1 MKRRIILAGLAGF
14 FIFSASYAQKTP
26 DWVKN
31 GGSSRKYP
39 SGLYMT
45 GFGVSEDNSVETR
58 KGIAE
63 SNAKAELSGQFLQTI
78 KNEIYS
84 AEKVSAG
91 KATSDYR
98 NVVTSVTQLNLR
110 GVKTEWYDDRK
121 KKISYAL
128 AVMEIDGAAA
138 DYKNHLNLIL
148 RELDKL
154 LSTAADYAK
163 NDQLQRAAETYKK
176 TYPLFMQIG
185 EAHTILNILNRV
197 SPFANNKQLPSPSL
211 SLSEVEAKIADLV
224 SSRIT
229 TFKDAAYALSEQL
242 KSQVPGKRRVLV
254 VPFSYRD
261 TDFGSQF
268 SLRFLPY
275 LQGELTPE
283 FSVITEQPKRGI
295 DSEARTTNPRFDSYI
310 MGSYWEEG
318 SDLVVRAVL
327 SDLKASEII
336 GTASV
341 HIPVNLL
348 REKNI
353 EYKPANMLELMED
366 TRLFLKKDVIPGE
379 LSLEV
384 WTDKG
389 NRNLI
394 FKEGDETKVYVR
406 VNKPS
411 NLQVIYHM
419 ANGVRLLLY
428 NNLYVDA
435 SKVNRVYTLPDEFVF
450 APPLGV
456 ERLQLFASSKKFPD
470 VEVTT
475 KTFDGEFY
483 EEVFA
488 EDIKKYTARM
498 RGIKKKTGKPE
509 NTDVIL
515 TITTV
520 K

>member
-1 MKRRIILAGLAGF
+1 MKCRIIIAWLAVCFA
-14 FIFSASYAQKTP
+14 FSASYAQKTP
-26 DWVKN
+26 NWVKN
-31 GGSSRKYP
+31 GGNSHKYP

-45 GFGVSEDNSVETR
+45 GFGVSEDNSIETR

-63 SNAKAELSGQFLQTI
+63 SNATAELSRQFLQTI
-78 KNEIYS
+78 KNEVYS
-84 AEKVSAG
+84 AEKVNAG
-91 KATSDYR
+91 KATVDYR
-98 NVVTSVTQLNLR
+98 NIVTSVTKLNLR
-110 GVKTEWYDDRK
+110 GVKTEWYDNRK
-121 KKISYAL
+121 KKISYAM
-128 AVMEIDGAAA
+128 AVMEIDAAA
-138 DYKNHLNLIL
+138 VDYKNHLNLIQ

-154 LSTAADYAK
+154 LSTAAGYE
-163 NDQLQRAAETYKK
+163 NNNRLQRAVETYKK
-176 TYPLFMQIG
+176 TFPLFMQIG

-197 SPFANNKQLPSPSL
+197 SPFANNKQVSSPLL
-211 SLSEVEAKIADLV
+211 SLSEVEAKIEDLV
-224 SSRIT
+224 SSRII

-242 KSQVPGKRRVLV
+242 KSQVSGKKRVLV

-268 SLRFLPY
+268 SQRFLPY

-295 DSEARTTNPRFDSYI
+295 DSEAHTTNPRFDSYI

-336 GTASV
+336 GAASV
-341 HIPVNLL
+341 QIPVNLL

-406 VNKPS
+406 VNKPC

-419 ANGVRLLLY
+419 ANGVRVLLY

-435 SKVNRVYTLPDEFVF
+435 SKVNRVYTLPNEFVF

-483 EEVFA
+483 EDVFA